1 MLQILER
8 LDHQTLVTY
17 QVTAG
22 QKPIVMPR
30 DFVFLFREEMRGST
44 WTAGGCSVQFNT
56 ESKSDKV
63 RAWQYPGLM
72 MAEPIEDGKTEFTW
86 LLQCDFGGALPLY
99 VLNGA
104 MPFAMKLFCQCLRK
118 ELKNLKT

>member
-1 MLQILER
+1 MER
-8 LDHQTLVTY
+8 LDQQTLVTY

-30 DFVFLFREEMRGST
+30 DFVFLFREEMRGTT
-44 WTAGGCSVQFNT
+44 WTAGGCSVQFGDQN
-56 ESKSDKV
+56 SSDKV

-72 MAEPIEDGKTEFTW
+72 IAEPLENGNTEFVW
-86 LLQCDFGGALPLY
+86 LLQCDFGGSLPLY

-104 MPFAMKLFCQCLRK
+104 MPFAMKLFCQGLRK
-118 ELKNLKT
+118 ETNNLKA